1 MVSRTL
7 VGVAQAVADAARP
20 VAVSYFRRKLAV
32 EDKADLSP
40 VTVADRETERAMRAV
55 LAERVPEHGILG
67 EEHGRSGLERRHVWV
82 LDPIDGTRG
91 FITGFPLFCS
101 LVALLED
108 GVPVIG
114 IVDVPAIGERYMGVA
129 GERAWFADRLL
140 KTSGCTALADAHVYV
155 AGHRPVDP
163 ALRDAFER
171 VADAGRS
178 RRYCYDA
185 YAYALV
191 AAGHVDVM
199 IETDLEPY
207 DYLALVPLIEAAG
220 GVISDWSGAPL
231 RLHSKGDVV
240 ACATPRLH
248 AEVLARLARATS

>member
-20 VAVSYFRRKLAV
+20 VAVRYFRRKLDIEA
-32 EDKADLSP
+32 KADLSP
-40 VTVADRETERAMRAV
+40 VTVADRETELAMRSV
-55 LAERVPEHGILG
+55 LTERVPEHGVFG
-67 EEHGRSGLERRHVWV
+67 EEHGRTGVDRKHVWV
-82 LDPIDGTRG
+82 LDPIDGTRA

-108 GVPVIG
+108 GVPIIG

-129 GERAWFADRLL
+129 GERAWFADRMLR
-140 KTSGCTALADAHVYV
+140 TSGCTELANAHVYV
-155 AGHRPVDP
+155 AGHGPSDP
-163 ALRDAFER
+163 ALREPFER
-171 VADAGRS
+171 IAHAGRS
-178 RRYCYDA
+178 QRFCYDA

-207 DYLALVPLIEAAG
+207 DYLSLVPLIEAAG
-220 GVISDWSGAPL
+220 GVITDWSGAPL
-231 RLHSKGDVV
+231 RLDSKGDVI
-240 ACATPRLH
+240 ACATPELH
-248 AEVLARLARATS
+248 AEVLARLA